1 MKELLKLDFFIQK
14 KYIKSSIIVFLFLG
28 ITFALTQGMNY
39 LYTMGTFIVFY
50 LTIIPI
56 EVERKSKFNIYLN
69 SLPNKKS
76 NYIYSKYLSTLI
88 YIIVVNLFLYLFCT
102 ILGVISGSDFT
113 LTLRAILP
121 NIIVQLFYVSLTLPV
136 YMIISHKFYRVV
148 NIIFTILIMMISSIL
163 FNSLENENL
172 QVLFNIT
179 NGVYGLA
186 FGILA
191 LIISLIVS
199 LNIYKKVRWVNM
211 KNLIIK
217 DLKNIRVIFIFY
229 ILTMTFGY
237 SPFFIDLPKDR
248 YDFLI
253 NSVFIYFTLL
263 ASMISVNFIIAKNTN
278 KGAMTNKLLRS
289 LPIDARSVVGTS
301 FILPILIFLIFSL
314 PNILVGMGVSF
325 MLGEK
330 IIVNPFNLLLTFIIF
345 YIYASITFSMAIIYP
360 ESSVVSYLRSV
371 PLFILIIGLALV
383 EKFMKNINYD
393 VSNILNSLPLVVL
406 ILAVISIFILIVFYK
421 FSLNKFIRKEL

>member
-14 KYIKSSIIVFLFLG
+14 KYIKSSIIVLLFLG

-50 LTIIPI
+50 LMIIPI

-113 LTLRAILP
+113 LTLRVILP

-179 NGVYGLA
+179 NGVYGLV

-199 LNIYKKVRWVNM
+199 LNIYKK
-211 KNLIIK
+211 
-217 DLKNIRVIFIFY
+217 
-229 ILTMTFGY
+229 
-237 SPFFIDLPKDR
+237 SE
-248 YDFLI
+248 
-253 NSVFIYFTLL
+253 
-263 ASMISVNFIIAKNTN
+263 
-278 KGAMTNKLLRS
+278 
-289 LPIDARSVVGTS
+289 
-301 FILPILIFLIFSL
+301 
-314 PNILVGMGVSF
+314 VS
-325 MLGEK
+325 
-330 IIVNPFNLLLTFIIF
+330 
-345 YIYASITFSMAIIYP
+345 
-360 ESSVVSYLRSV
+360 
-371 PLFILIIGLALV
+371 
-383 EKFMKNINYD
+383 
-393 VSNILNSLPLVVL
+393 
-406 ILAVISIFILIVFYK
+406 
-421 FSLNKFIRKEL
+421 

>member
-1 MKELLKLDFFIQK
+1 MKELIKLDFFIQK
-14 KYIKSSIIVFLFLG
+14 KYIKSSIIVLLFLG

-50 LTIIPI
+50 LMIIPI
-56 EVERKSKFNIYLN
+56 EVERKSNFNIYLN
-69 SLPNKKS
+69 SLPTKKS

-113 LTLRAILP
+113 LTLRVILP

-172 QVLFNIT
+172 QTLFNIT

-199 LNIYKKVRWVNM
+199 LNIYKK
-211 KNLIIK
+211 
-217 DLKNIRVIFIFY
+217 
-229 ILTMTFGY
+229 
-237 SPFFIDLPKDR
+237 SE
-248 YDFLI
+248 
-253 NSVFIYFTLL
+253 
-263 ASMISVNFIIAKNTN
+263 
-278 KGAMTNKLLRS
+278 
-289 LPIDARSVVGTS
+289 
-301 FILPILIFLIFSL
+301 
-314 PNILVGMGVSF
+314 VS
-325 MLGEK
+325 
-330 IIVNPFNLLLTFIIF
+330 
-345 YIYASITFSMAIIYP
+345 
-360 ESSVVSYLRSV
+360 
-371 PLFILIIGLALV
+371 
-383 EKFMKNINYD
+383 
-393 VSNILNSLPLVVL
+393 
-406 ILAVISIFILIVFYK
+406 
-421 FSLNKFIRKEL
+421 

>member
-50 LTIIPI
+50 LMIIPI

-69 SLPNKKS
+69 SLPTKKS

-136 YMIISHKFYRVV
+136 YMIISHKFYKVF
-148 NIIFTILIMMISSIL
+148 NTIFIILIMMISSIL
-163 FNSLENENL
+163 FNSFENENL
-172 QVLFNIT
+172 KVLFNIT

-199 LNIYKKVRWVNM
+199 LNIYKK
-211 KNLIIK
+211 
-217 DLKNIRVIFIFY
+217 
-229 ILTMTFGY
+229 
-237 SPFFIDLPKDR
+237 SE
-248 YDFLI
+248 
-253 NSVFIYFTLL
+253 
-263 ASMISVNFIIAKNTN
+263 
-278 KGAMTNKLLRS
+278 
-289 LPIDARSVVGTS
+289 
-301 FILPILIFLIFSL
+301 
-314 PNILVGMGVSF
+314 VS
-325 MLGEK
+325 
-330 IIVNPFNLLLTFIIF
+330 
-345 YIYASITFSMAIIYP
+345 
-360 ESSVVSYLRSV
+360 
-371 PLFILIIGLALV
+371 
-383 EKFMKNINYD
+383 
-393 VSNILNSLPLVVL
+393 
-406 ILAVISIFILIVFYK
+406 
-421 FSLNKFIRKEL
+421 

>member
-14 KYIKSSIIVFLFLG
+14 KYIKSSIIVLLFLG

-50 LTIIPI
+50 LMIIPI

-69 SLPNKKS
+69 SLPTKKS

-113 LTLRAILP
+113 LTLRVILP

-179 NGVYGLA
+179 NGVYGLV

-199 LNIYKKVRWVNM
+199 LNIYKK
-211 KNLIIK
+211 
-217 DLKNIRVIFIFY
+217 
-229 ILTMTFGY
+229 
-237 SPFFIDLPKDR
+237 SE
-248 YDFLI
+248 
-253 NSVFIYFTLL
+253 
-263 ASMISVNFIIAKNTN
+263 
-278 KGAMTNKLLRS
+278 
-289 LPIDARSVVGTS
+289 
-301 FILPILIFLIFSL
+301 
-314 PNILVGMGVSF
+314 VS
-325 MLGEK
+325 
-330 IIVNPFNLLLTFIIF
+330 
-345 YIYASITFSMAIIYP
+345 
-360 ESSVVSYLRSV
+360 
-371 PLFILIIGLALV
+371 
-383 EKFMKNINYD
+383 
-393 VSNILNSLPLVVL
+393 
-406 ILAVISIFILIVFYK
+406 
-421 FSLNKFIRKEL
+421 

>member
-113 LTLRAILP
+113 LTLRVILP

-172 QVLFNIT
+172 QTLFNIN

-199 LNIYKKVRWVNM
+199 LNIYKK
-211 KNLIIK
+211 
-217 DLKNIRVIFIFY
+217 
-229 ILTMTFGY
+229 
-237 SPFFIDLPKDR
+237 SE
-248 YDFLI
+248 
-253 NSVFIYFTLL
+253 
-263 ASMISVNFIIAKNTN
+263 
-278 KGAMTNKLLRS
+278 
-289 LPIDARSVVGTS
+289 
-301 FILPILIFLIFSL
+301 
-314 PNILVGMGVSF
+314 VS
-325 MLGEK
+325 
-330 IIVNPFNLLLTFIIF
+330 
-345 YIYASITFSMAIIYP
+345 
-360 ESSVVSYLRSV
+360 
-371 PLFILIIGLALV
+371 
-383 EKFMKNINYD
+383 
-393 VSNILNSLPLVVL
+393 
-406 ILAVISIFILIVFYK
+406 
-421 FSLNKFIRKEL
+421 

>member
-1 MKELLKLDFFIQK
+1 MKELIKLDFFIQK
-14 KYIKSSIIVFLFLG
+14 KYIKSSIIVLLFLG

-50 LTIIPI
+50 LMIIPI

-69 SLPNKKS
+69 SLPTKKS

-102 ILGVISGSDFT
+102 ILEVISGSDFT
-113 LTLRAILP
+113 LTLRVILP

-172 QVLFNIT
+172 QTLFNIT

-199 LNIYKKVRWVNM
+199 LNIYKK
-211 KNLIIK
+211 
-217 DLKNIRVIFIFY
+217 
-229 ILTMTFGY
+229 
-237 SPFFIDLPKDR
+237 SE
-248 YDFLI
+248 
-253 NSVFIYFTLL
+253 
-263 ASMISVNFIIAKNTN
+263 
-278 KGAMTNKLLRS
+278 
-289 LPIDARSVVGTS
+289 
-301 FILPILIFLIFSL
+301 
-314 PNILVGMGVSF
+314 VS
-325 MLGEK
+325 
-330 IIVNPFNLLLTFIIF
+330 
-345 YIYASITFSMAIIYP
+345 
-360 ESSVVSYLRSV
+360 
-371 PLFILIIGLALV
+371 
-383 EKFMKNINYD
+383 
-393 VSNILNSLPLVVL
+393 
-406 ILAVISIFILIVFYK
+406 
-421 FSLNKFIRKEL
+421 

>member
-1 MKELLKLDFFIQK
+1 MKELIKLDFFIQK

-136 YMIISHKFYRVV
+136 YMIISHKFYRVF
-148 NIIFTILIMMISSIL
+148 NTIFIILIMMISSIL

-179 NGVYGLA
+179 NGVYSLA

-199 LNIYKKVRWVNM
+199 LNIYKK
-211 KNLIIK
+211 
-217 DLKNIRVIFIFY
+217 
-229 ILTMTFGY
+229 
-237 SPFFIDLPKDR
+237 SE
-248 YDFLI
+248 
-253 NSVFIYFTLL
+253 
-263 ASMISVNFIIAKNTN
+263 
-278 KGAMTNKLLRS
+278 
-289 LPIDARSVVGTS
+289 
-301 FILPILIFLIFSL
+301 
-314 PNILVGMGVSF
+314 VS
-325 MLGEK
+325 
-330 IIVNPFNLLLTFIIF
+330 
-345 YIYASITFSMAIIYP
+345 
-360 ESSVVSYLRSV
+360 
-371 PLFILIIGLALV
+371 
-383 EKFMKNINYD
+383 
-393 VSNILNSLPLVVL
+393 
-406 ILAVISIFILIVFYK
+406 
-421 FSLNKFIRKEL
+421 

>member
-14 KYIKSSIIVFLFLG
+14 KYIKSSIIVLLFLG

-50 LTIIPI
+50 LMIIPI

-113 LTLRAILP
+113 LTLRVILP

-199 LNIYKKVRWVNM
+199 LNIYKK
-211 KNLIIK
+211 
-217 DLKNIRVIFIFY
+217 
-229 ILTMTFGY
+229 
-237 SPFFIDLPKDR
+237 SE
-248 YDFLI
+248 
-253 NSVFIYFTLL
+253 
-263 ASMISVNFIIAKNTN
+263 
-278 KGAMTNKLLRS
+278 
-289 LPIDARSVVGTS
+289 
-301 FILPILIFLIFSL
+301 
-314 PNILVGMGVSF
+314 VS
-325 MLGEK
+325 
-330 IIVNPFNLLLTFIIF
+330 
-345 YIYASITFSMAIIYP
+345 
-360 ESSVVSYLRSV
+360 
-371 PLFILIIGLALV
+371 
-383 EKFMKNINYD
+383 
-393 VSNILNSLPLVVL
+393 
-406 ILAVISIFILIVFYK
+406 
-421 FSLNKFIRKEL
+421 

>member
-14 KYIKSSIIVFLFLG
+14 KYIKSSIIVLLFLG

-50 LTIIPI
+50 LMIIPI

-69 SLPNKKS
+69 SLPTKKS

-113 LTLRAILP
+113 LTLRVILP

-136 YMIISHKFYRVV
+136 YMIISHKFYRVF
-148 NIIFTILIMMISSIL
+148 NIIFIILIMMISSIL

-179 NGVYGLA
+179 NGVYGLV

-199 LNIYKKVRWVNM
+199 LNIYKK
-211 KNLIIK
+211 
-217 DLKNIRVIFIFY
+217 
-229 ILTMTFGY
+229 
-237 SPFFIDLPKDR
+237 SE
-248 YDFLI
+248 
-253 NSVFIYFTLL
+253 
-263 ASMISVNFIIAKNTN
+263 
-278 KGAMTNKLLRS
+278 
-289 LPIDARSVVGTS
+289 
-301 FILPILIFLIFSL
+301 
-314 PNILVGMGVSF
+314 VS
-325 MLGEK
+325 
-330 IIVNPFNLLLTFIIF
+330 
-345 YIYASITFSMAIIYP
+345 
-360 ESSVVSYLRSV
+360 
-371 PLFILIIGLALV
+371 
-383 EKFMKNINYD
+383 
-393 VSNILNSLPLVVL
+393 
-406 ILAVISIFILIVFYK
+406 
-421 FSLNKFIRKEL
+421 

>member
-39 LYTMGTFIVFY
+39 LYTMGTFIGFY

-136 YMIISHKFYRVV
+136 YMIISHKFYRVF
-148 NIIFTILIMMISSIL
+148 NTIFIILIMMISSIL

-199 LNIYKKVRWVNM
+199 LNIYKK
-211 KNLIIK
+211 
-217 DLKNIRVIFIFY
+217 
-229 ILTMTFGY
+229 
-237 SPFFIDLPKDR
+237 SE
-248 YDFLI
+248 
-253 NSVFIYFTLL
+253 
-263 ASMISVNFIIAKNTN
+263 
-278 KGAMTNKLLRS
+278 
-289 LPIDARSVVGTS
+289 
-301 FILPILIFLIFSL
+301 
-314 PNILVGMGVSF
+314 VS
-325 MLGEK
+325 
-330 IIVNPFNLLLTFIIF
+330 
-345 YIYASITFSMAIIYP
+345 
-360 ESSVVSYLRSV
+360 
-371 PLFILIIGLALV
+371 
-383 EKFMKNINYD
+383 
-393 VSNILNSLPLVVL
+393 
-406 ILAVISIFILIVFYK
+406 
-421 FSLNKFIRKEL
+421 

>member
-69 SLPNKKS
+69 SLPTKKS

-136 YMIISHKFYRVV
+136 YMIISHKFYRVF
-148 NIIFTILIMMISSIL
+148 NTIFIILIMMISSIL

-199 LNIYKKVRWVNM
+199 LNIYKK
-211 KNLIIK
+211 
-217 DLKNIRVIFIFY
+217 
-229 ILTMTFGY
+229 
-237 SPFFIDLPKDR
+237 SE
-248 YDFLI
+248 
-253 NSVFIYFTLL
+253 
-263 ASMISVNFIIAKNTN
+263 
-278 KGAMTNKLLRS
+278 
-289 LPIDARSVVGTS
+289 
-301 FILPILIFLIFSL
+301 
-314 PNILVGMGVSF
+314 VS
-325 MLGEK
+325 
-330 IIVNPFNLLLTFIIF
+330 
-345 YIYASITFSMAIIYP
+345 
-360 ESSVVSYLRSV
+360 
-371 PLFILIIGLALV
+371 
-383 EKFMKNINYD
+383 
-393 VSNILNSLPLVVL
+393 
-406 ILAVISIFILIVFYK
+406 
-421 FSLNKFIRKEL
+421 

>member
-1 MKELLKLDFFIQK
+1 MKELIKLDFFIQK

-136 YMIISHKFYRVV
+136 YMIISHKFYRVF
-148 NIIFTILIMMISSIL
+148 NTIFIILIMMISSIL
-163 FNSLENENL
+163 FNSLKNENL

-199 LNIYKKVRWVNM
+199 LNIYKK
-211 KNLIIK
+211 
-217 DLKNIRVIFIFY
+217 
-229 ILTMTFGY
+229 
-237 SPFFIDLPKDR
+237 SE
-248 YDFLI
+248 
-253 NSVFIYFTLL
+253 
-263 ASMISVNFIIAKNTN
+263 
-278 KGAMTNKLLRS
+278 
-289 LPIDARSVVGTS
+289 
-301 FILPILIFLIFSL
+301 
-314 PNILVGMGVSF
+314 VS
-325 MLGEK
+325 
-330 IIVNPFNLLLTFIIF
+330 
-345 YIYASITFSMAIIYP
+345 
-360 ESSVVSYLRSV
+360 
-371 PLFILIIGLALV
+371 
-383 EKFMKNINYD
+383 
-393 VSNILNSLPLVVL
+393 
-406 ILAVISIFILIVFYK
+406 
-421 FSLNKFIRKEL
+421 

>member
-56 EVERKSKFNIYLN
+56 EVERKSKFNIHLN
-69 SLPNKKS
+69 SLPTKKS

-136 YMIISHKFYRVV
+136 YMIISHKFYRVF
-148 NIIFTILIMMISSIL
+148 NTIFIILIMMISSIL

-199 LNIYKKVRWVNM
+199 LNIYKK
-211 KNLIIK
+211 
-217 DLKNIRVIFIFY
+217 
-229 ILTMTFGY
+229 
-237 SPFFIDLPKDR
+237 SE
-248 YDFLI
+248 
-253 NSVFIYFTLL
+253 
-263 ASMISVNFIIAKNTN
+263 
-278 KGAMTNKLLRS
+278 
-289 LPIDARSVVGTS
+289 
-301 FILPILIFLIFSL
+301 
-314 PNILVGMGVSF
+314 VS
-325 MLGEK
+325 
-330 IIVNPFNLLLTFIIF
+330 
-345 YIYASITFSMAIIYP
+345 
-360 ESSVVSYLRSV
+360 
-371 PLFILIIGLALV
+371 
-383 EKFMKNINYD
+383 
-393 VSNILNSLPLVVL
+393 
-406 ILAVISIFILIVFYK
+406 
-421 FSLNKFIRKEL
+421 

>member
-1 MKELLKLDFFIQK
+1 MKELIKLDFFIQK

-76 NYIYSKYLSTLI
+76 NYIYRKYLSTLI

-113 LTLRAILP
+113 LTLRVILP

-136 YMIISHKFYRVV
+136 YMIISHKFYRVF
-148 NIIFTILIMMISSIL
+148 NTIFIILIMMISSIL

-199 LNIYKKVRWVNM
+199 LNIYKK
-211 KNLIIK
+211 
-217 DLKNIRVIFIFY
+217 
-229 ILTMTFGY
+229 
-237 SPFFIDLPKDR
+237 SE
-248 YDFLI
+248 
-253 NSVFIYFTLL
+253 
-263 ASMISVNFIIAKNTN
+263 
-278 KGAMTNKLLRS
+278 
-289 LPIDARSVVGTS
+289 
-301 FILPILIFLIFSL
+301 
-314 PNILVGMGVSF
+314 VS
-325 MLGEK
+325 
-330 IIVNPFNLLLTFIIF
+330 
-345 YIYASITFSMAIIYP
+345 
-360 ESSVVSYLRSV
+360 
-371 PLFILIIGLALV
+371 
-383 EKFMKNINYD
+383 
-393 VSNILNSLPLVVL
+393 
-406 ILAVISIFILIVFYK
+406 
-421 FSLNKFIRKEL
+421 

>member
-1 MKELLKLDFFIQK
+1 MKELIKLDFFIQK
-14 KYIKSSIIVFLFLG
+14 KYIKSSIIVILFLG

-56 EVERKSKFNIYLN
+56 EVERKIKFNIFLN
-69 SLPNKKS
+69 SLPTKKS
-76 NYIYSKYLSTLI
+76 NYIYSKYLATLI

-102 ILGVISGSDFT
+102 ILEVISVSDFT
-113 LTLRAILP
+113 LTLREVLP

-199 LNIYKKVRWVNM
+199 LNIYKK
-211 KNLIIK
+211 
-217 DLKNIRVIFIFY
+217 
-229 ILTMTFGY
+229 
-237 SPFFIDLPKDR
+237 SE
-248 YDFLI
+248 
-253 NSVFIYFTLL
+253 
-263 ASMISVNFIIAKNTN
+263 
-278 KGAMTNKLLRS
+278 
-289 LPIDARSVVGTS
+289 
-301 FILPILIFLIFSL
+301 
-314 PNILVGMGVSF
+314 VS
-325 MLGEK
+325 
-330 IIVNPFNLLLTFIIF
+330 
-345 YIYASITFSMAIIYP
+345 
-360 ESSVVSYLRSV
+360 
-371 PLFILIIGLALV
+371 
-383 EKFMKNINYD
+383 
-393 VSNILNSLPLVVL
+393 
-406 ILAVISIFILIVFYK
+406 
-421 FSLNKFIRKEL
+421 

>member
-14 KYIKSSIIVFLFLG
+14 KYIKSSIIVLLFLG

-69 SLPNKKS
+69 SLPTKKS

-121 NIIVQLFYVSLTLPV
+121 NIIVQLFYLSLTLPV
-136 YMIISHKFYRVV
+136 YMIISHKFYRVF
-148 NIIFTILIMMISSIL
+148 NTIFIILIMMISSIL

-199 LNIYKKVRWVNM
+199 LNIYKKVR
-211 KNLIIK
+211 
-217 DLKNIRVIFIFY
+217 
-229 ILTMTFGY
+229 
-237 SPFFIDLPKDR
+237 
-248 YDFLI
+248 
-253 NSVFIYFTLL
+253 
-263 ASMISVNFIIAKNTN
+263 
-278 KGAMTNKLLRS
+278 
-289 LPIDARSVVGTS
+289 
-301 FILPILIFLIFSL
+301 
-314 PNILVGMGVSF
+314 
-325 MLGEK
+325 
-330 IIVNPFNLLLTFIIF
+330 
-345 YIYASITFSMAIIYP
+345 
-360 ESSVVSYLRSV
+360 
-371 PLFILIIGLALV
+371 
-383 EKFMKNINYD
+383 
-393 VSNILNSLPLVVL
+393 
-406 ILAVISIFILIVFYK
+406 
-421 FSLNKFIRKEL
+421 

>member
-56 EVERKSKFNIYLN
+56 EVERKSKFNIYFN
-69 SLPNKKS
+69 SLPTKKS

-136 YMIISHKFYRVV
+136 YMIISHKFYRVF
-148 NIIFTILIMMISSIL
+148 NTIFIILIMMISSIL

-199 LNIYKKVRWVNM
+199 LNIYKK
-211 KNLIIK
+211 
-217 DLKNIRVIFIFY
+217 
-229 ILTMTFGY
+229 
-237 SPFFIDLPKDR
+237 SE
-248 YDFLI
+248 
-253 NSVFIYFTLL
+253 
-263 ASMISVNFIIAKNTN
+263 
-278 KGAMTNKLLRS
+278 
-289 LPIDARSVVGTS
+289 
-301 FILPILIFLIFSL
+301 
-314 PNILVGMGVSF
+314 VS
-325 MLGEK
+325 
-330 IIVNPFNLLLTFIIF
+330 
-345 YIYASITFSMAIIYP
+345 
-360 ESSVVSYLRSV
+360 
-371 PLFILIIGLALV
+371 
-383 EKFMKNINYD
+383 
-393 VSNILNSLPLVVL
+393 
-406 ILAVISIFILIVFYK
+406 
-421 FSLNKFIRKEL
+421 

>member
-1 MKELLKLDFFIQK
+1 MKELIKLDFFIQK
-14 KYIKSSIIVFLFLG
+14 KYIKSSIIVLLFLG

-50 LTIIPI
+50 LMIIPI

-113 LTLRAILP
+113 LTLRVILP

-199 LNIYKKVRWVNM
+199 LNIYKK
-211 KNLIIK
+211 
-217 DLKNIRVIFIFY
+217 
-229 ILTMTFGY
+229 
-237 SPFFIDLPKDR
+237 SE
-248 YDFLI
+248 
-253 NSVFIYFTLL
+253 
-263 ASMISVNFIIAKNTN
+263 
-278 KGAMTNKLLRS
+278 
-289 LPIDARSVVGTS
+289 
-301 FILPILIFLIFSL
+301 
-314 PNILVGMGVSF
+314 VS
-325 MLGEK
+325 
-330 IIVNPFNLLLTFIIF
+330 
-345 YIYASITFSMAIIYP
+345 
-360 ESSVVSYLRSV
+360 
-371 PLFILIIGLALV
+371 
-383 EKFMKNINYD
+383 
-393 VSNILNSLPLVVL
+393 
-406 ILAVISIFILIVFYK
+406 
-421 FSLNKFIRKEL
+421 

>member
-136 YMIISHKFYRVV
+136 YMIISHKFYRVF
-148 NIIFTILIMMISSIL
+148 NTIFIILIMMISSIL

-179 NGVYGLA
+179 NGVYGLV

-199 LNIYKKVRWVNM
+199 LNIYKK
-211 KNLIIK
+211 
-217 DLKNIRVIFIFY
+217 
-229 ILTMTFGY
+229 
-237 SPFFIDLPKDR
+237 SE
-248 YDFLI
+248 
-253 NSVFIYFTLL
+253 
-263 ASMISVNFIIAKNTN
+263 
-278 KGAMTNKLLRS
+278 
-289 LPIDARSVVGTS
+289 
-301 FILPILIFLIFSL
+301 
-314 PNILVGMGVSF
+314 VS
-325 MLGEK
+325 
-330 IIVNPFNLLLTFIIF
+330 
-345 YIYASITFSMAIIYP
+345 
-360 ESSVVSYLRSV
+360 
-371 PLFILIIGLALV
+371 
-383 EKFMKNINYD
+383 
-393 VSNILNSLPLVVL
+393 
-406 ILAVISIFILIVFYK
+406 
-421 FSLNKFIRKEL
+421 

>member
-1 MKELLKLDFFIQK
+1 MKELIKLDFFIQK
-14 KYIKSSIIVFLFLG
+14 KYIKSSIIVLLFLG

-50 LTIIPI
+50 LMIIPI

-69 SLPNKKS
+69 SLPTKKS

-102 ILGVISGSDFT
+102 ILGVISGSEFT

-136 YMIISHKFYRVV
+136 YMIISHKFYRVF
-148 NIIFTILIMMISSIL
+148 NTIFIILIMMISSIL

-199 LNIYKKVRWVNM
+199 LNIYKK
-211 KNLIIK
+211 
-217 DLKNIRVIFIFY
+217 
-229 ILTMTFGY
+229 
-237 SPFFIDLPKDR
+237 SE
-248 YDFLI
+248 
-253 NSVFIYFTLL
+253 
-263 ASMISVNFIIAKNTN
+263 
-278 KGAMTNKLLRS
+278 
-289 LPIDARSVVGTS
+289 
-301 FILPILIFLIFSL
+301 
-314 PNILVGMGVSF
+314 VS
-325 MLGEK
+325 
-330 IIVNPFNLLLTFIIF
+330 
-345 YIYASITFSMAIIYP
+345 
-360 ESSVVSYLRSV
+360 
-371 PLFILIIGLALV
+371 
-383 EKFMKNINYD
+383 
-393 VSNILNSLPLVVL
+393 
-406 ILAVISIFILIVFYK
+406 
-421 FSLNKFIRKEL
+421 

>member
-1 MKELLKLDFFIQK
+1 MKELIKLDFFIQK
-14 KYIKSSIIVFLFLG
+14 KYIKSSIIVILFLG

-50 LTIIPI
+50 LMIIPI

-136 YMIISHKFYRVV
+136 YMIISHKFYRVF
-148 NIIFTILIMMISSIL
+148 NTIFIILIMMISSIL

-172 QVLFNIT
+172 QVLFNII

-199 LNIYKKVRWVNM
+199 LNINKK
-211 KNLIIK
+211 
-217 DLKNIRVIFIFY
+217 
-229 ILTMTFGY
+229 
-237 SPFFIDLPKDR
+237 SE
-248 YDFLI
+248 
-253 NSVFIYFTLL
+253 
-263 ASMISVNFIIAKNTN
+263 
-278 KGAMTNKLLRS
+278 
-289 LPIDARSVVGTS
+289 
-301 FILPILIFLIFSL
+301 
-314 PNILVGMGVSF
+314 VS
-325 MLGEK
+325 
-330 IIVNPFNLLLTFIIF
+330 
-345 YIYASITFSMAIIYP
+345 
-360 ESSVVSYLRSV
+360 
-371 PLFILIIGLALV
+371 
-383 EKFMKNINYD
+383 
-393 VSNILNSLPLVVL
+393 
-406 ILAVISIFILIVFYK
+406 
-421 FSLNKFIRKEL
+421 

>member
-1 MKELLKLDFFIQK
+1 MKELIKLDFFIQK
-14 KYIKSSIIVFLFLG
+14 KYIKSSIIVLLFLG

-50 LTIIPI
+50 LMIIPI

-69 SLPNKKS
+69 SLPTKKS
-76 NYIYSKYLSTLI
+76 NYIYSKYISTLI

-113 LTLRAILP
+113 LTLRVILP

-179 NGVYGLA
+179 NGVYGLV

-199 LNIYKKVRWVNM
+199 LNIYKK
-211 KNLIIK
+211 
-217 DLKNIRVIFIFY
+217 
-229 ILTMTFGY
+229 
-237 SPFFIDLPKDR
+237 SE
-248 YDFLI
+248 
-253 NSVFIYFTLL
+253 
-263 ASMISVNFIIAKNTN
+263 
-278 KGAMTNKLLRS
+278 
-289 LPIDARSVVGTS
+289 
-301 FILPILIFLIFSL
+301 
-314 PNILVGMGVSF
+314 VS
-325 MLGEK
+325 
-330 IIVNPFNLLLTFIIF
+330 
-345 YIYASITFSMAIIYP
+345 
-360 ESSVVSYLRSV
+360 
-371 PLFILIIGLALV
+371 
-383 EKFMKNINYD
+383 
-393 VSNILNSLPLVVL
+393 
-406 ILAVISIFILIVFYK
+406 
-421 FSLNKFIRKEL
+421 

>member
-179 NGVYGLA
+179 NGVYGLV

-199 LNIYKKVRWVNM
+199 LNIYKK
-211 KNLIIK
+211 
-217 DLKNIRVIFIFY
+217 
-229 ILTMTFGY
+229 
-237 SPFFIDLPKDR
+237 SE
-248 YDFLI
+248 
-253 NSVFIYFTLL
+253 
-263 ASMISVNFIIAKNTN
+263 
-278 KGAMTNKLLRS
+278 
-289 LPIDARSVVGTS
+289 
-301 FILPILIFLIFSL
+301 
-314 PNILVGMGVSF
+314 VS
-325 MLGEK
+325 
-330 IIVNPFNLLLTFIIF
+330 
-345 YIYASITFSMAIIYP
+345 
-360 ESSVVSYLRSV
+360 
-371 PLFILIIGLALV
+371 
-383 EKFMKNINYD
+383 
-393 VSNILNSLPLVVL
+393 
-406 ILAVISIFILIVFYK
+406 
-421 FSLNKFIRKEL
+421 

>member
-50 LTIIPI
+50 LMIIPI

-69 SLPNKKS
+69 SLPTKKS

-136 YMIISHKFYRVV
+136 YMIISHKFYRVF
-148 NIIFTILIMMISSIL
+148 NTIFIILIMMISSIL

-199 LNIYKKVRWVNM
+199 LNIYKK
-211 KNLIIK
+211 
-217 DLKNIRVIFIFY
+217 
-229 ILTMTFGY
+229 
-237 SPFFIDLPKDR
+237 SE
-248 YDFLI
+248 
-253 NSVFIYFTLL
+253 
-263 ASMISVNFIIAKNTN
+263 
-278 KGAMTNKLLRS
+278 
-289 LPIDARSVVGTS
+289 
-301 FILPILIFLIFSL
+301 
-314 PNILVGMGVSF
+314 VS
-325 MLGEK
+325 
-330 IIVNPFNLLLTFIIF
+330 
-345 YIYASITFSMAIIYP
+345 
-360 ESSVVSYLRSV
+360 
-371 PLFILIIGLALV
+371 
-383 EKFMKNINYD
+383 
-393 VSNILNSLPLVVL
+393 
-406 ILAVISIFILIVFYK
+406 
-421 FSLNKFIRKEL
+421 

>member
-1 MKELLKLDFFIQK
+1 MKELIKLDFFIQK
-14 KYIKSSIIVFLFLG
+14 KYIKSSIIVLLFLG

-50 LTIIPI
+50 LMIIPI

-69 SLPNKKS
+69 SLPTKKS

-113 LTLRAILP
+113 LTLRVILP

-179 NGVYGLA
+179 NGVYGLV

-199 LNIYKKVRWVNM
+199 LNIYKK
-211 KNLIIK
+211 
-217 DLKNIRVIFIFY
+217 
-229 ILTMTFGY
+229 
-237 SPFFIDLPKDR
+237 SE
-248 YDFLI
+248 
-253 NSVFIYFTLL
+253 
-263 ASMISVNFIIAKNTN
+263 
-278 KGAMTNKLLRS
+278 
-289 LPIDARSVVGTS
+289 
-301 FILPILIFLIFSL
+301 
-314 PNILVGMGVSF
+314 VS
-325 MLGEK
+325 
-330 IIVNPFNLLLTFIIF
+330 
-345 YIYASITFSMAIIYP
+345 
-360 ESSVVSYLRSV
+360 
-371 PLFILIIGLALV
+371 
-383 EKFMKNINYD
+383 
-393 VSNILNSLPLVVL
+393 
-406 ILAVISIFILIVFYK
+406 
-421 FSLNKFIRKEL
+421 

>member
-1 MKELLKLDFFIQK
+1 MKELIKLDFFIQK
-14 KYIKSSIIVFLFLG
+14 KYIKSSIIVLLFLG

-50 LTIIPI
+50 LMIIPI

-69 SLPNKKS
+69 SLPTKKS

-113 LTLRAILP
+113 LTLRVILP

-172 QVLFNIT
+172 QTLFNIT

-199 LNIYKKVRWVNM
+199 LNIYKK
-211 KNLIIK
+211 
-217 DLKNIRVIFIFY
+217 
-229 ILTMTFGY
+229 
-237 SPFFIDLPKDR
+237 SE
-248 YDFLI
+248 
-253 NSVFIYFTLL
+253 
-263 ASMISVNFIIAKNTN
+263 
-278 KGAMTNKLLRS
+278 
-289 LPIDARSVVGTS
+289 
-301 FILPILIFLIFSL
+301 
-314 PNILVGMGVSF
+314 VS
-325 MLGEK
+325 
-330 IIVNPFNLLLTFIIF
+330 
-345 YIYASITFSMAIIYP
+345 
-360 ESSVVSYLRSV
+360 
-371 PLFILIIGLALV
+371 
-383 EKFMKNINYD
+383 
-393 VSNILNSLPLVVL
+393 
-406 ILAVISIFILIVFYK
+406 
-421 FSLNKFIRKEL
+421 